1 MTGLGTATTAS
12 ALTSAS
18 LAAGTSSDGV
28 HTGDDVTIETQTL
41 SGTISGTAAA
51 QTWTQNT
58 GSISGT
64 AAAQKWTQTAGAT
77 GAPVEN

>member
-1 MTGLGTATTAS
+1 MI
-12 ALTSAS
+12 SAS
-18 LAAGTSSDGV
+18 LAPGSVDDGI
-28 HTGDDVTIETQTL
+28 HTGDDVTVETQTL

-64 AAAQKWTQTAGAT
+64 AAAQTWTQSGTKVT
-77 GAPVEN
+77 GNPQ

>member
-1 MTGLGTATTAS
+1 MTGLGTATTAK

-28 HTGDDVTIETQTL
+28 HTGDDVTVETQTL

-64 AAAQKWTQTAGAT
+64 AAAQKWTQKT
-77 GAPVEN
+77 GSTGNPK